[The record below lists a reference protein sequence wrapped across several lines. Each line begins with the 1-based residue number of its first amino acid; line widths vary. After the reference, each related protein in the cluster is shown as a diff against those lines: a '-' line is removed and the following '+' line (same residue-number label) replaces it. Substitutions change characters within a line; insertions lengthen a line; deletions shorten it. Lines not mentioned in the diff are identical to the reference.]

1 MKNLHNI
8 LIGLAFVVGASIAVP
23 LYMYVSNSLF
33 HKGNDAK
40 SVIPLYI
47 KNSEELE
54 VKVPNYDPFK
64 PNNSLFV
71 FRVTYL
77 INTYIS
83 IKIKYMNNI
92 FRGENILAFI
102 K

>member
-1 MKNLHNI
+1 M
-8 LIGLAFVVGASIAVP
+8 
-23 LYMYVSNSLF
+23 
-33 HKGNDAK
+33 
-40 SVIPLYI
+40 I
-47 KNSEELE
+47 KI
-54 VKVPNYDPFK
+54 
-64 PNNSLFV
+64 

-83 IKIKYMNNI
+83 IKIEYMNNI